1 MEIDN
6 FQGGAIMKKSIS
18 ISLFALRQFVFA
30 LVLFM
35 AIGFL
40 IPNQASAGYSVG
52 GSIWAYATPGGGDP
66 ITRSLSYNNT
76 QPSVSD
82 TATYTGYDGSVGQAQ
97 YFANLATGLIGTYV
111 SGYCPDPQGQG
122 LGMSGSG
129 TADASFNDTLHL
141 TIPSGTYNSD
151 LYVTL
156 SGFVN
161 GYLSA
166 SGSRHGGESNVY
178 EVGNFKLIGP
188 GYFPSNVGEFSLDVN
203 DTHIYSST
211 SPKSISASF
220 DFTVK
225 ILAAGTLD
233 SPKTVDLTVSAW
245 LKGKGAAMTWRDG
258 SASMLSDFYNT
269 GGYTFLDVPAGVT
282 WTSDSGVFIP
292 EPATLLL
299 LGLGSMMLRKRRAK

>member
-1 MEIDN
+1 
-6 FQGGAIMKKSIS
+6 MKKSIL

-30 LVLFM
+30 LVFFT
-35 AIGFL
+35 AIGIL

-66 ITRSLSYNNT
+66 ITRSLSYNT
-76 QPSVSD
+76 QPFVSD
-82 TATYTGYDGSVGQAQ
+82 TATYAGYDGSMGQAQ

-129 TADASFNDTLHL
+129 TAEASFNDTLHL

-166 SGSRHGGESNVY
+166 SGSSLGNESNVY
-178 EVGNFKLIGP
+178 EVGEFKLIGP
-188 GYFPSNVGEFSLDVN
+188 GYFPSNVGIFSLNVN

-211 SPKSISASF
+211 SPKSISVSF

-225 ILAAGTLD
+225 ILAASTLD

-245 LKGKGAAMTWRDG
+245 LKGKGAARTWRNG
-258 SASMLSDFYNT
+258 SASMLSDFYTT
-269 GGYTFLDVPAGVT
+269 GGFESFEVPDGVT

-292 EPATLLL
+292 EPATVLL